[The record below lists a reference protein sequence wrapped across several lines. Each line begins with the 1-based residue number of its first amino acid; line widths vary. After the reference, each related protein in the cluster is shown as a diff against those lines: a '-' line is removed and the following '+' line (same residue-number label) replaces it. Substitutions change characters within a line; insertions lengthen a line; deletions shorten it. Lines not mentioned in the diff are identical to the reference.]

1 MTQSRLLLRW
11 ISTVGAASL
20 TGVASFN
27 PSECSHHL
35 SGCAVSRFPV
45 IKRTHLKVYV
55 CSTGPFALTH
65 LKLSVPSPLPFFIP
79 GTVHTPHPPPLQ
91 PPFITPYF
99 PSAHSFPL
107 QTIAFPPPTMVTG
120 VLIGI
125 NSPRGGCGGNS
136 GVVAHETTTL
146 TQISPG
152 EGGGGVGWRRF
163 ELSNL

>member
-1 MTQSRLLLRW
+1 M
-11 ISTVGAASL
+11 GAASL
-20 TGVASFN
+20 TGAASFN

-65 LKLSVPSPLPFFIP
+65 LKHSVPSPLPFFIP

-107 QTIAFPPPTMVTG
+107 QTIAFPPPTMVTNRR
-120 VLIGI
+120 LDWHKQ
-125 NSPRGGCGGNS
+125 PQRRMWRKQRRGGTRNHNPD
-136 GVVAHETTTL
+136 AN
-146 TQISPG
+146 ISWG
-152 EGGGGVGWRRF
+152 GGGGVGWRRF